1 MQALK
6 NAITTLGVSS
16 VLVLS
21 PVVVSSFSQP
31 VYALTEAQVLERLN
45 GIPVFAITDDKGA
58 PLLGALPQQPNRPQ
72 EAKQVLLF
80 FLNPEDAQALLNQ
93 IKTSNPQVASKARV
107 SVISMNQAYQTIR
120 NNKDKSVVFEF
131 VPSKTSIESARAI
144 VKAQG
149 KTDKDVPPVPV
160 FFATS
165 GTGNQQGLLTIETE
179 GKQTV
184 PFFFEQRDLQNL
196 LDRAKQ
202 QQPNVAKDA
211 KIQVTSL
218 FVVLDNMLSKDN
230 KKNPEAER
238 FQFVPS
244 RTAFEYV
251 MRMAPNNNATRPAT
265 PAPARPATPAPT
277 PR

>member
-6 NAITTLGVSS
+6 NAIATLGVSG
-16 VLVLS
+16 VLAFS
-21 PVVVSSFSQP
+21 PVLGLISSSSQP
-31 VYALTEAQVLERLN
+31 AYAMTEAQVLERLN

-58 PLLGALPQQPNRPQ
+58 PLLGAIPQQPNRPQ
-72 EAKQVLLF
+72 EAKQILLF
-80 FLNPEDAQALLNQ
+80 FLSPDDAQNLLNQ
-93 IKTSNPQVASKARV
+93 LKTSNPQVASKAKV
-107 SVISMNQAYQTIR
+107 SILSMNQAYQAIKA
-120 NNKDKSVVFEF
+120 NKDKTVAFEF
-131 VPSKTSIESARAI
+131 VPSKASLESARAI

-165 GTGNQQGLLTIETE
+165 GTGNQQGLLTIEAD

-184 PFFFEQRDLQNL
+184 PFFFDQRDLQSL

-202 QQPNVAKDA
+202 QQPNLAKDA

-218 FVVLDNMLSKDN
+218 FVVLDNMIAKDN

-251 MRMAPNNNATRPAT
+251 MRNNPSSRPAT

>member
-1 MQALK
+1 MQPLK
-6 NAITTLGVSS
+6 NVIATLGISS
-16 VLVLS
+16 ALALS
-21 PVVVSSFSQP
+21 PVVGVVSGLSQP
-31 VYALTEAQVLERLN
+31 VHAMTEAQVLERLN
-45 GIPVFAITDDKGA
+45 SIPVFAITDDKGA
-58 PLLGALPQQPNRPQ
+58 PLLGTLPQQSNR
-72 EAKQVLLF
+72 EAKQVLFF
-80 FLNPEDAQALLNQ
+80 FLNPDEAQALLNQ
-93 IKTSNPQVASKARV
+93 LKTSNPQVASKARV
-107 SVISMNQAYQTIR
+107 SILSMNQAYQTIKS
-120 NNKDKSVVFEF
+120 NKDKSVAFEF
-131 VPSKTSIESARAI
+131 VPSRTSIESARAI
-144 VKAQG
+144 IKAQG
-149 KTDKDVPPVPV
+149 KTDRDVPPLPV

-165 GTGNQQGLLTIETE
+165 GTGNQQGLLTIEAE

-202 QQPNVAKDA
+202 QQPNIAKDA

-218 FVVLDNMLSKDN
+218 FVVLDNMVSKDN

-251 MRMAPNNNATRPAT
+251 MRMAPNNT
-265 PAPARPATPAPT
+265 RPATPAPT